1 MVEFIDMH
9 FSYSRKKPLF
19 EGINLHLKAGNVYG
33 LLGKNGVGKTTMLKL
48 MSGLLFADAGQ
59 CQLMSFNPR
68 NRKVGFLSS
77 FFYVPDE
84 ISLPSMK
91 LMDFIRVNKPFYPR
105 FDEQQLLQYLEEFE
119 ISGDEN
125 LSKLSLGQKKK
136 IYISFALAC
145 QTPVLLMDEPTNGLD
160 IPSKSTFRKLLAAAA
175 GTDRCIVIST
185 HQVRDLDNLIDAV
198 VIMDNSRILL
208 QGTLDEITRK
218 LAFKS
223 LGKDEP
229 SFYSESGIGGRWGV
243 VENTSGE
250 ISKADIELLFNAV
263 VTNKK
268 EIGKIFE

>member
-1 MVEFIDMH
+1 MKIFRS
-9 FSYSRKKPLF
+9 FSWVR
-19 EGINLHLKAGNVYG
+19 
-33 LLGKNGVGKTTMLKL
+33 
-48 MSGLLFADAGQ
+48 
-59 CQLMSFNPR
+59 
-68 NRKVGFLSS
+68 
-77 FFYVPDE
+77 
-84 ISLPSMK
+84 
-91 LMDFIRVNKPFYPR
+91 
-105 FDEQQLLQYLEEFE
+105 
-119 ISGDEN
+119 
-125 LSKLSLGQKKK
+125 
-136 IYISFALAC
+136 
-145 QTPVLLMDEPTNGLD
+145 MDEPTNGLD
-160 IPSKSTFRKLLAAAA
+160 IPSKSTFRKLLAAA

-218 LAFKS
+218 LTFKS